1 MSRIADFLD
10 RLMRRK
16 VPASVFVTMN
26 PQMQAVRIAVRENGR
41 QSFEDYIREQVA
53 ACSRSSVVPDHTL
66 LHLTFPDS
74 KAIPSRRSTTNE
86 YFYGKLAP
94 AFIRQDIH
102 PEPAVSLRDAAFAL
116 SKGLSPL
123 SPAGRRE
130 QLMRDSEYRRFTMH
144 CARTAPDDAPLYR
157 AVTSSQ
163 GTYLFS
169 DTPKGRRAMYCYMQ
183 YMTDRFFG
191 MRTDADTLKIY
202 ELKHL
207 PPRIAA
213 MADKCI
219 DKFVKSDLK
228 SEYPGLERSRYSFT
242 EEVDSDIGTFG
253 RHMFGSI
260 FHIAVLRGL
269 REVRCR
275 EPDTGIV
282 RQSRSR
288 NAVVYRGKR
297 VRRICSRRRV
307 ASFQTSGVLLRGG
320 VETPGLR
327 PGAYGKPAI
336 DARLRVRCLA
346 AAGP

>member
-191 MRTDADTLKIY
+191 M
-202 ELKHL
+202 
-207 PPRIAA
+207 
-213 MADKCI
+213 
-219 DKFVKSDLK
+219 
-228 SEYPGLERSRYSFT
+228 
-242 EEVDSDIGTFG
+242 
-253 RHMFGSI
+253 
-260 FHIAVLRGL
+260 
-269 REVRCR
+269 
-275 EPDTGIV
+275 
-282 RQSRSR
+282 
-288 NAVVYRGKR
+288 
-297 VRRICSRRRV
+297 
-307 ASFQTSGVLLRGG
+307 
-320 VETPGLR
+320 
-327 PGAYGKPAI
+327 
-336 DARLRVRCLA
+336 
-346 AAGP
+346 

>member
-130 QLMRDSEYRRFTMH
+130 QLMRDPEYRRFTMH

-157 AVTSSQ
+157 AVTSSL

-242 EEVDSDIGTFG
+242 E
-253 RHMFGSI
+253 
-260 FHIAVLRGL
+260 
-269 REVRCR
+269 
-275 EPDTGIV
+275 
-282 RQSRSR
+282 
-288 NAVVYRGKR
+288 
-297 VRRICSRRRV
+297 
-307 ASFQTSGVLLRGG
+307 
-320 VETPGLR
+320 
-327 PGAYGKPAI
+327 
-336 DARLRVRCLA
+336 
-346 AAGP
+346 

>member
-130 QLMRDSEYRRFTMH
+130 QLMRDSEYRRCTALSGCNLFTGNLSLQRYAQGPAGH
-144 CARTAPDDAPLYR
+144 VLLY
-157 AVTSSQ
+157 AIHA
-163 GTYLFS
+163 G
-169 DTPKGRRAMYCYMQ
+169 
-183 YMTDRFFG
+183 
-191 MRTDADTLKIY
+191 
-202 ELKHL
+202 
-207 PPRIAA
+207 
-213 MADKCI
+213 
-219 DKFVKSDLK
+219 
-228 SEYPGLERSRYSFT
+228 SF
-242 EEVDSDIGTFG
+242 
-253 RHMFGSI
+253 
-260 FHIAVLRGL
+260 L
-269 REVRCR
+269 
-275 EPDTGIV
+275 
-282 RQSRSR
+282 R
-288 NAVVYRGKR
+288 NA
-297 VRRICSRRRV
+297 
-307 ASFQTSGVLLRGG
+307 
-320 VETPGLR
+320 
-327 PGAYGKPAI
+327 
-336 DARLRVRCLA
+336 D
-346 AAGP
+346 

>member
-1 MSRIADFLD
+1 MSRIAVFLD

-191 MRTDADTLKIY
+191 MRTDADTV
-202 ELKHL
+202 L
-207 PPRIAA
+207 PR
-213 MADKCI
+213 
-219 DKFVKSDLK
+219 
-228 SEYPGLERSRYSFT
+228 RSGFRHRYF
-242 EEVDSDIGTFG
+242 
-253 RHMFGSI
+253 RK
-260 FHIAVLRGL
+260 AY
-269 REVRCR
+269 
-275 EPDTGIV
+275 V
-282 RQSRSR
+282 RQHIPYRRATRTSRGSLPGTGHRYRQAITISQRCCISR
-288 NAVVYRGKR
+288 KTG
-297 VRRICSRRRV
+297 
-307 ASFQTSGVLLRGG
+307 
-320 VETPGLR
+320 TPHL
-327 PGAYGKPAI
+327 
-336 DARLRVRCLA
+336 
-346 AAGP
+346 

>member
-123 SPAGRRE
+123 SGRAAGTADARSRIPEIYDALCPYGARRCTALSGCNLFAGNLSLQRYAQGPAGHV
-130 QLMRDSEYRRFTMH
+130 L
-144 CARTAPDDAPLYR
+144 LY
-157 AVTSSQ
+157 AIHDGS
-163 GTYLFS
+163 LF
-169 DTPKGRRAMYCYMQ
+169 
-183 YMTDRFFG
+183 
-191 MRTDADTLKIY
+191 
-202 ELKHL
+202 
-207 PPRIAA
+207 
-213 MADKCI
+213 
-219 DKFVKSDLK
+219 
-228 SEYPGLERSRYSFT
+228 
-242 EEVDSDIGTFG
+242 
-253 RHMFGSI
+253 
-260 FHIAVLRGL
+260 
-269 REVRCR
+269 
-275 EPDTGIV
+275 
-282 RQSRSR
+282 R
-288 NAVVYRGKR
+288 NA
-297 VRRICSRRRV
+297 
-307 ASFQTSGVLLRGG
+307 
-320 VETPGLR
+320 
-327 PGAYGKPAI
+327 
-336 DARLRVRCLA
+336 D
-346 AAGP
+346 

>member
-10 RLMRRK
+10 SLMRRK
-16 VPASVFVTMN
+16 IPASVFVTMN

-228 SEYPGLERSRYSFT
+228 SEYPGLELSL
-242 EEVDSDIGTFG
+242 I
-253 RHMFGSI
+253 
-260 FHIAVLRGL
+260 HI
-269 REVRCR
+269 
-275 EPDTGIV
+275 
-282 RQSRSR
+282 
-288 NAVVYRGKR
+288 
-297 VRRICSRRRV
+297 
-307 ASFQTSGVLLRGG
+307 
-320 VETPGLR
+320 
-327 PGAYGKPAI
+327 
-336 DARLRVRCLA
+336 
-346 AAGP
+346 

>member
-228 SEYPGLERSRYSFT
+228 SEIPVQFYRGEA
-242 EEVDSDIGTFG
+242 DSNIGTFG
-253 RHMFGSI
+253 RRMFGSI
-260 FHIAVLRGL
+260 FHIAALRRL